1 MNTTTTV
8 NTEWHKDFP
17 ARGETR
23 ALEGQAGQSWL
34 RRRRWWIA
42 GLLGL
47 AVIGGGAYVALKPKP
62 PAVAAAT
69 KTSSA
74 LTVTVAPVQKG
85 IVPRTLMI
93 TGSLAARDELP
104 IGTET
109 EGLAISDVLVDIGDH
124 VKQGQV
130 LVRFNSS
137 VLRAQLQQSQA
148 SLNEAEANAVEA
160 RANWK
165 RADEL
170 AKSGWMSGQD
180 HDNRRAVAAT
190 MEARVGVAQAN
201 LALAEAKLR
210 QAEVRAPSDGTISA
224 RNARVGAVMSAGG
237 DPLFRMI
244 RDDRI
249 ELVAELPEADLAL
262 IKAGQPITLHVDGAA
277 DPSATAK
284 GMVRLVEPTVDQR
297 TRIGRVRIDVER
309 NANTLPGMFVSGMVT
324 LGQTAALVVPEKS
337 VIYQNG
343 EPRVQIIDADGNTET
358 RPVTL
363 GPRDLN
369 SIAILSGVTAGERV
383 ALRGATYLK
392 SGDHVTIV
400 DNEGAANAAAPSDKK

>member
-1 MNTTTTV
+1 MNNTTTLK
-8 NTEWHKDFP
+8 TEWHKDFP

-23 ALEGQAGQSWL
+23 AQGSADESWL

-47 AVIGGGAYVALKPKP
+47 AIAGGGAYVAMQPKKPVAPVASK
-62 PAVAAAT
+62 VAA
-69 KTSSA
+69 SA
-74 LTVTVAPVQKG
+74 LTVTVAPVQNG
-85 IVPRTLMI
+85 SVPRTLMI
-93 TGSLAARDELP
+93 TGSLAAFDELP

-109 EGLAISDVLVDIGDH
+109 DGLAISEVLVDIGDH

-130 LVRFNSS
+130 LVRFNNS
-137 VLRAQLQQSQA
+137 VLKAQLQQSQA
-148 SLNEAEANAVEA
+148 SLNEAEANALEA
-160 RANWK
+160 RNNVK

-170 AKSGWMSGQD
+170 VKDGWMSGQD
-180 HDNRRAVAAT
+180 HDNRRALAGT

-210 QAEVRAPSDGTISA
+210 QAEVRAPADGTISS
-224 RNARVGAVMSAGG
+224 RTARVGAVQSAGG
-237 DPLFRMI
+237 AELFRMI
-244 RDDRI
+244 RNDRI

-262 IKAGQPITLHVDGAA
+262 IKTGQSIALHVDGAA
-277 DPSATAK
+277 DPAATAK
-284 GMVRLVEPTVDQR
+284 GTVRLVEPTVDQK

-309 NANTLPGMFVSGMVT
+309 NSNTLPGMFVSGMVT

-343 EPRVQIIDADGNTET
+343 EPRLQVIDANGNAET
-358 RPVTL
+358 RAVTL
-363 GPRDLN
+363 GPRDAN
-369 SIAILSGVTAGERV
+369 TIAILSGVTAGERV

-400 DNEGAANAAAPSDKK
+400 DNDAAANAAAPSLK

>member
-1 MNTTTTV
+1 V
-8 NTEWHKDFP
+8 
-17 ARGETR
+17 A
-23 ALEGQAGQSWL
+23 
-34 RRRRWWIA
+34 
-42 GLLGL
+42 
-47 AVIGGGAYVALKPKP
+47 GGGAYVAMQPKP
-62 PAVAAAT
+62 AAPVAG
-69 KTSSA
+69 KVVSA
-74 LTVTVAPVQKG
+74 LTITVAPVQNG
-85 IVPRTLMI
+85 FVPRTLMI
-93 TGSLAARDELP
+93 TGSLAAFDELP

-109 EGLAISDVLVDIGDH
+109 EGLAISEVLVDIGDH

-130 LVRFNSS
+130 LVRFNNS
-137 VLRAQLQQSQA
+137 VLKAQLQQSQA

-170 AKSGWMSGQD
+170 VKSGWMSGQD

-201 LALAEAKLR
+201 VALAEAKLR
-210 QAEVRAPSDGTISA
+210 QAEIRAPSDGTISS
-224 RNARVGAVMSAGG
+224 RTARVGAVQTAGG
-237 DPLFRMI
+237 AELFRMI
-244 RDDRI
+244 RNDRI

-262 IKAGQPITLHVDGAA
+262 VKAGQSITLHVDGAA
-277 DPSATAK
+277 DPAATAK
-284 GMVRLVEPTVDQR
+284 GTVRLIEPTVDQK

-309 NANTLPGMFVSGMVT
+309 NASTLPGMFVSGLVT

-343 EPRVQIIDADGNTET
+343 EPRLMVIDGNSNVDS
-358 RPVTL
+358 RAVTV
-363 GPRDLN
+363 GPRGSN
-369 SIAILSGVTAGERV
+369 TIAILSGVTAGERV

-400 DNEGAANAAAPSDKK
+400 DNDAAANTAVSSDKK

>member
-1 MNTTTTV
+1 MNMTTLK
-8 NTEWHKDFP
+8 TEWQKDFP
-17 ARGETR
+17 ARGDTR
-23 ALEGQAGQSWL
+23 AQESWL

-47 AVIGGGAYVALKPKP
+47 AVAGGGAYVAMQPKP
-62 PAVAAAT
+62 AAPVAGTVA
-69 KTSSA
+69 SA
-74 LTVTVAPVQKG
+74 LTVTVAPVQNG
-85 IVPRTLMI
+85 TVPRTLMI
-93 TGSLAARDELP
+93 TGSLAAFDELP

-109 EGLAISDVLVDIGDH
+109 EGLAISEVLVEIGDH

-130 LVRFNSS
+130 LVRFNNS
-137 VLRAQLQQSQA
+137 VLKAQLQQAQA

-170 AKSGWMSGQD
+170 VKSGWMSGQD

-210 QAEVRAPSDGTISA
+210 QAEVRAPADGTISS
-224 RNARVGAVMSAGG
+224 RTARVGAVLSAGG
-237 DPLFRMI
+237 AELFRMI
-244 RDDRI
+244 RNDRI

-262 IKAGQPITLHVDGAA
+262 VKAGQPISLHVDGAA
-277 DPSATAK
+277 DPAATAK
-284 GMVRLVEPTVDQR
+284 GTVRLVEPTVDQK

-309 NANTLPGMFVSGMVT
+309 NASTLPGMFVSGLVT
-324 LGQTAALVVPEKS
+324 LGQTDALVVPEKS

-343 EPRVQIIDADGNTET
+343 EPHVMVVSTDGNAES
-358 RPVTL
+358 RAVTL
-363 GPRDLN
+363 GPRNAN
-369 SIAILSGVTAGERV
+369 SIAILSGVTAGEQV

-400 DNEGAANAAAPSDKK
+400 ENDAAANIAAPTEKK

>member
-1 MNTTTTV
+1 MNMTTLK
-8 NTEWHKDFP
+8 TEWQKDFP

-23 ALEGQAGQSWL
+23 APKDAGSSWL

-47 AVIGGGAYVALKPKP
+47 AVAGGGAYVAMQPKP
-62 PAVAAAT
+62 AAPVAAKVA
-69 KTSSA
+69 SA
-74 LTVTVAPVQKG
+74 LTITVAPVRNG
-85 IVPRTLMI
+85 SVPRTLMI
-93 TGSLAARDELP
+93 TGSLAAFDELP

-109 EGLAISDVLVDIGDH
+109 EGLAISEVLVDIGDH

-130 LVRFNSS
+130 LVRFNNS

-148 SLNEAEANAVEA
+148 SLNEAEANAIEA

-170 AKSGWMSGQD
+170 VKSGWMSGQD

-201 LALAEAKLR
+201 VALAEAKLR
-210 QAEVRAPSDGTISA
+210 QAEVRAPSDGTISS
-224 RNARVGAVMSAGG
+224 RTARVGAVQTAGG
-237 DPLFRMI
+237 AELFRMI
-244 RDDRI
+244 RNDRI

-262 IKAGQPITLHVDGAA
+262 VKAGQSITLHVDGAA
-277 DPSATAK
+277 DPAATTK
-284 GMVRLVEPTVDQR
+284 GTVRLVEPTVDQK

-309 NANTLPGMFVSGMVT
+309 NGSTLPGMFVSGLVT

-343 EPRVQIIDADGNTET
+343 EPHVMVVSTDGNAES
-358 RPVTL
+358 RAVTL
-363 GPRDLN
+363 GPRDAN
-369 SIAILSGVTAGERV
+369 AIAILSGVTAGEQV

-400 DNEGAANAAAPSDKK
+400 DNDAAANIAVPSEKK

>member
-1 MNTTTTV
+1 MTMTTLK
-8 NTEWHKDFP
+8 TEWQKDFP
-17 ARGETR
+17 ARGDTR
-23 ALEGQAGQSWL
+23 AQGSNGQSWL
-34 RRRRWWIA
+34 KRRRWWIA

-47 AVIGGGAYVALKPKP
+47 AIAGGGAYLAMNPKAPASPAAVKVA
-62 PAVAAAT
+62 
-69 KTSSA
+69 SA
-74 LTVTVAPVQKG
+74 LTVTVAPVQNG
-85 IVPRTLMI
+85 TVPRTLMI
-93 TGSLAARDELP
+93 TGSLAAFDELP

-109 EGLAISDVLVDIGDH
+109 EGLAISEVLVDIGDH
-124 VKQGQV
+124 VKQGQI
-130 LVRFNSS
+130 LVRFNNS
-137 VLRAQLQQSQA
+137 VLKAQLQQAQA

-170 AKSGWMSGQD
+170 VKSGWMSGQD

-201 LALAEAKLR
+201 VALAEAKLR
-210 QAEVRAPSDGTISA
+210 QAEVRAPSDGTISS
-224 RNARVGAVMSAGG
+224 RTARVGAVQTAGG
-237 DPLFRMI
+237 AELFRMI
-244 RDDRI
+244 RNDRI

-262 IKAGQPITLHVDGAA
+262 VKAGQPITLHVDGAA
-277 DPSATAK
+277 DPAATAK
-284 GMVRLVEPTVDQR
+284 GTVRLVEPTVDQK

-309 NANTLPGMFVSGMVT
+309 NTSTLPGMFVSGLVT

-343 EPRVQIIDADGNTET
+343 EPHVMVISSDGNAES
-358 RPVTL
+358 RAVTL
-363 GPRDLN
+363 GPRN
-369 SIAILSGVTAGERV
+369 SNAIAILSGVTAGEQV

-400 DNEGAANAAAPSDKK
+400 DTDGAANAAAPSEKK